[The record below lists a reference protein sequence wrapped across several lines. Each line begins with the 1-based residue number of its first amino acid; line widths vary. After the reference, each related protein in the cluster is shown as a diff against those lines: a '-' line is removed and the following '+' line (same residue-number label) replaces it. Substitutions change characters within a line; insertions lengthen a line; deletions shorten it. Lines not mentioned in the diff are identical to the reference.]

1 MSAIVLSFDMSWGRT
16 NPDDARFNRFVRI
29 NLLVALVLGMLMPLL
44 PLPEIEKPVTQE
56 PPRLAQLIFEKE
68 EVRPPPP
75 PPPPEPVR
83 KQPEPV
89 PRQAQKPEPVKEKP
103 VAVKKPAP
111 VKPQVS
117 AREKAEQS
125 GLLALRDTLSD
136 LRQKPVSDSFRNDAN
151 LSRAVGASQKTER
164 AMLTAGTTRG
174 SGGIRTSGLSRNT
187 GGGELSGRTTTRVHS
202 PTGNASGDTVGSK
215 GKDKGNKSAG
225 RSIED
230 IQMVFDR
237 NKGSIY
243 SVYNRALRADP
254 ALRGKIVLRLTIA
267 PSGKVT
273 RCDLVSNEL
282 GDPALGQKIVSRVKL
297 FDFGAR
303 DVAEVTIT
311 YPIDF
316 LPA

>member
-1 MSAIVLSFDMSWGRT
+1 MTAIVLSYGMSWGSA
-16 NPDDARFNRFVRI
+16 NPDDARFNRIVRI
-29 NLLVALVLGMLMPLL
+29 SLILALVLGLLMPFL
-44 PLPEIEKPVTQE
+44 PLPEIEKTVVQE

-68 EVRPPPP
+68 EVKPTP
-75 PPPPEPVR
+75 PPPPEPVQ
-83 KQPEPV
+83 KKPEPV
-89 PRQAQKPEPVKEKP
+89 PQQAEKP
-103 VAVKKPAP
+103 KPVEKMPVVVKKPAP
-111 VKPQVS
+111 EKPKVS

-136 LRQKPVSDSFRNDAN
+136 LRQNSVSDSFRSSDN
-151 LSRAVGASQKTER
+151 LSRAVGSSQKTER

-174 SGGIRTSGLSRNT
+174 SGGIQTSGLSRNT

-202 PTGNASGDTVGSK
+202 PTGNASGGTVGGK
-215 GKDKGNKSAG
+215 GKGSKSAG
-225 RSIED
+225 RSIEE
-230 IQMVFDR
+230 IQMIFDR

-254 ALRGKIVLRLTIA
+254 TLKGKMVLRLTIA

-273 RCDLVSNEL
+273 RCDLVSSEL
-282 GDPALGQKIVSRVKL
+282 GDPALSEKIVSRVRL
-297 FDFGAR
+297 FDFGAK
-303 DVAEVTIT
+303 DVTEVTIT